1 MKQLQRL
8 LFLQGN
14 KCFFCNHP
22 IPKGQAT
29 VEHLDA
35 LSNGG
40 KKSDE
45 NAVVC
50 CKDVNTWLGSRS
62 VKEKFEV
69 VLNHSRESAC
79 LAAILPKPEAKP
91 EDKIATEAQKLLPK
105 VLENLVGRGTAR
117 PKSMAKLKNSLATT
131 FKKTSPKV
139 IGAVLVLLKKK
150 GYTAE
155 NKGKVSYPGL

>member
-14 KCFFCNHP
+14 KCFFCNHA

-29 VEHLDA
+29 VEHLQA
-35 LSNGG
+35 VSNGG

-50 CKDVNTWLGSRS
+50 CKDANAWLGSRS

-79 LAAILPKPEAKP
+79 LAPILPKPEVKP
-91 EDKIATEAQKLLPK
+91 EDKIATQAEKLLPE
-105 VLENLVGRGTAR
+105 VLKNLSARGTAR
-117 PKSMAKLKNSLATT
+117 PKTTEKLKNSLGTT
-131 FKKTSPKV
+131 FKKTPRKV
-139 IGAVLVLLKKK
+139 IDAVLVLLKKK
-150 GYTAE
+150 GYTTE
-155 NKGKVSYPGL
+155 SDGKLSYPGL